1 MQQQISALKRTAS
14 AALHLAASAVWLWSA
29 GCAFLAPTPK
39 NVTLEDRLADFP
51 TTGLPLRASA
61 EIFFDDHQLP
71 FILVH
76 DDEDAPLL
84 LGMVQAHLR
93 LGQMELL
100 RHAAQGR
107 LAELFGPFVTDVD
120 EGLRLLDMDRA
131 VPEMERRLPSKTR
144 EWVERFVEGINAYK
158 ARCPRLA
165 PEAAMYGV
173 ENKPWSV
180 KDVLAVGR
188 LAAADVNWLYF
199 MSLLPLR
206 EEPGFPD
213 LWRRLL
219 KAGPAG
225 MQGLNSGPGRIPGFS
240 ARTGSNAF
248 VVSGRLSASKAPV
261 LACDTHVGLTL
272 PNLWLA
278 VAVESPNFR
287 AAGLCLPGLP
297 VILVGRNAHG
307 AWGGSN
313 MLALSSTLYDVS
325 GVPESI
331 FMRNETIKVRW
342 WRDRKA
348 SLPESP
354 WGPVVSEAPSLR
366 DKHLGRL
373 ALKWRGYEPSDELS
387 AFLALNRAQD
397 WKEFR
402 KALQGYAV
410 SGQNLLY
417 AGEDGDIGRFMAW
430 ERVPAAG
437 SAALEIV
444 ADPSEATGW
453 AVRERA
459 EELPVIHN
467 PPSEMMVTA
476 NDVPVT
482 FDPPASLFGYP
493 EDRLERIKELI
504 LASAPLTAAK
514 AEAIQQDALQLSAL
528 QLAKAL
534 AARTGTLP
542 GELAPAAR
550 AMVRELENW
559 DGRYAVNS
567 TGAAVLE
574 QTAYH
579 LILTGYAQRYG
590 DKLARYLLSCPA
602 VYELLAED
610 AETFDPSV
618 FNEALVLAFEDNK
631 KYKTWGEMH
640 QLILSHPL
648 GRAPLIGSRYRFGR
662 RPWPGGMNTVQKSA
676 HTISPGEHE
685 VRYGA
690 NARLV
695 ADLGESVVRVCLLGG
710 QDGFLGSPNFMDQV
724 DLWSAGRYLEL
735 PVDAMRAR
743 QLFSHSLALTSDS
756 LH

>member
-1 MQQQISALKRTAS
+1 M
-14 AALHLAASAVWLWSA
+14 ALHLAASAVWLLSS
-29 GCAFLAPTPK
+29 GCSFLAPPPK
-39 NVTLEDRLADFP
+39 NVTLEGRLADFP
-51 TTGLPLRASA
+51 TVGLPLRAPA
-61 EIFFDDHQLP
+61 EILFDDHQLP
-71 FILVH
+71 FIVAH

-107 LAELFGPFVTDVD
+107 LAELFGPFLADVD

-131 VPEMERRLPSKTR
+131 VPEMERRLPPETR
-144 EWVERFVEGINAYK
+144 EWVVRFVEGINVYK
-158 ARCPRLA
+158 AKSRRLA

-173 ENKPWSV
+173 EDKPWSV
-180 KDVLAVGR
+180 ADVLAVGR

-206 EEPGFPD
+206 EEPGFLD

-219 KAGPAG
+219 QAGPAG
-225 MQGLNSGPGRIPGFS
+225 MQGLNTGLGRIPGFS

-248 VVSGRLSASKAPV
+248 AVSGRLSASGAPV

-278 VAVESPNFR
+278 AAVESPSFH

-297 VILVGRNAHG
+297 VILVGRNDHG

-313 MLALSSTLYDVS
+313 MLALSSALYDVS

-331 FMRNETIKVRW
+331 SLRNETIQVRW
-342 WRDRKA
+342 WRDRKV
-348 SLPESP
+348 SLPQSP
-354 WGPVVSEAPSLR
+354 YGPVVSEAPSLR
-366 DKHLGRL
+366 DKQLGRL
-373 ALKWRGYEPSDELS
+373 ALKWRGHEPSDELS
-387 AFLALNRAQD
+387 AFLALNRAKD

-402 KALQGYAV
+402 AALQGYAV

-417 AGEDGDIGRFMAW
+417 AGTDGDIGRVMAW

-437 SAALEIV
+437 SAALEMV
-444 ADPSEATGW
+444 ADPSEAAGW

-459 EELPVIHN
+459 EELLAIHN
-467 PPSEMMVTA
+467 PSSEMMVTA
-476 NDVPVT
+476 NDVPVS

-504 LASAPLTAAK
+504 LASEPLTAAK
-514 AEAIQQDALQLSAL
+514 AEAIQQDALQPSAL
-528 QLAKAL
+528 RLAKAF
-534 AARTGTLP
+534 AVRAGALP
-542 GELAPAAR
+542 DELAPAAQG
-550 AMVRELENW
+550 MVRELENW

-567 TGAAVLE
+567 TGAAALE

-579 LILTGYAQRYG
+579 LIVTGYTKRYG
-590 DKLARYLLSCPA
+590 DKLAAYLLSCPA

-610 AETFDPSV
+610 VGTFDPAV
-618 FNEALVLAFEDNK
+618 CNKAFVLASEDNM

-640 QLILSHPL
+640 ELALSHPL
-648 GRAPLIGSRYRFGR
+648 GRAPIIGSRYQFGR
-662 RPWPGGMNTVQKSA
+662 LPWPGGMNTVQKSA

-690 NARLV
+690 NARMV
-695 ADLGESVVRVCLLGG
+695 ADLGEPVLRVCLLGG
-710 QDGFLGSPNFMDQV
+710 QDGFLGSPNFMDQLE
-724 DLWSAGRYLEL
+724 LWSAGRYLDLPLQSTKAREL
-735 PVDAMRAR
+735 FRHVV
-743 QLFSHSLALTSDS
+743 ALTPAP
-756 LH
+756 